1 MLAIIVLIL
10 GIVVHRRYTCIC
22 DIAFEKKDRN
32 KTVDTNKEASNY
44 TTIQEQEYTVRNM
57 YDNLKSNENA
67 NQYEDILKKDN
78 NGYDKKLY
86 DRLQKSVDKDN
97 EANFTKQ
104 RIPLRTKGS
113 KDDNFVIQNT
123 EVYVNTS
130 FMK

>member
-1 MLAIIVLIL
+1 
-10 GIVVHRRYTCIC
+10 
-22 DIAFEKKDRN
+22 
-32 KTVDTNKEASNY
+32 
-44 TTIQEQEYTVRNM
+44 M
-57 YDNLKSNENA
+57 YGNLKSNENA

>member
-1 MLAIIVLIL
+1 
-10 GIVVHRRYTCIC
+10 
-22 DIAFEKKDRN
+22 
-32 KTVDTNKEASNY
+32 
-44 TTIQEQEYTVRNM
+44 M
-57 YDNLKSNENA
+57 YDNLTSNENA

-86 DRLQKSVDKDN
+86 EKLQKGDDKDN